1 MTSTSRWTRR
11 DWLRGLAAGL
21 AGGTGWAQGAEPGA
35 GIGAGTV
42 VVLTSYAEEL
52 SVRYQALF
60 ERLHPGTRVEI
71 LWRQSADAL
80 AYLRRSRGEVDVYWA
95 PAPGNFSALAGEGRF
110 APLQATRREGRA
122 LAHAVAGRPIDDL
135 QGRYAAFEL
144 AGYGIAYHP
153 AAVRR
158 LGRPAPRDWADLV
171 HPAYAGQIQIPIPGR
186 IGFAPVLIETLLQ
199 GSGWDAGWALLA
211 ALGANADFGAA
222 SDASPGPDQ
231 VVSGARAARLTIDF
245 FANQAI
251 AGGAPLAFVYPR
263 RTAYN
268 PAQIGVLADAPHPVL
283 AQAFAALCLSE
294 PGQTL
299 LLHPDVRRLPVRPGL
314 YGAHPD
320 LPARPFAPGNLAYD
334 GSLTRE
340 RNGLVA
346 ALFDLALV
354 QRHGEQAAL
363 WAALHRAEAARPGA
377 GALREARAL
386 LSAPPVS
393 QAQQDD
399 PALRQRLAWPE
410 RRPGQDEPAPD
421 PARGVLL
428 AHWAADRDARLQAA
442 RQILAREPA
451 AGLA

>member
-1 MTSTSRWTRR
+1 MTSSPTWKRR
-11 DWLRGLAAGL
+11 DWLRALGQGLAAGA
-21 AGGTGWAQGAEPGA
+21 AGASGWARSAAMPPGT
-35 GIGAGTV
+35 GTV

-80 AYLRRSRGEVDVYWA
+80 AYLRRSQGEVDVYWA
-95 PAPGNFSALAGEGRF
+95 PAPGNFTALAGEGRF
-110 APLQATRREGRA
+110 APLQAMRQDGRA
-122 LAHAVAGRPIDDL
+122 LAHAVAGRPIDDP

-153 AAVRR
+153 AAVQR
-158 LGRPAPRDWADLV
+158 LGRPAPTDWADLA

-186 IGFAPVLIETLLQ
+186 IGFAPVLIEALLQ
-199 GSGWDAGWALLA
+199 GPGWDAGWALLA

-268 PAQIGVLADAPHPVL
+268 PAQIGVLADAPHPAM
-283 AQAFAALCLSE
+283 AQAFAALALSDA
-294 PGQTL
+294 GQTL

-314 YGAHPD
+314 YAAHPE

-334 GSLTRE
+334 GLLTRA

-354 QRHGEQAAL
+354 QRHDEQAAL
-363 WAALHRAEAARPGA
+363 WAALHRAEQARPGDS
-377 GALREARAL
+377 GVREVRAL

-393 QAQQDD
+393 EAQQAD
-399 PALRQRLAWPE
+399 PALRQRFAWPE
-410 RRPGQDEPAPD
+410 RRPGQPEPASD
-421 PARGVLL
+421 PAREALL
-428 AHWAADRDARLQAA
+428 AHWAAERDARMAVA
-442 RQILAREPA
+442 RQRL

>member
-1 MTSTSRWTRR
+1 MTSTFRWTRR
-11 DWLRGLAAGL
+11 DWLRGLAAGM
-21 AGGTGWAQGAEPGA
+21 AGATGWARGAETPP
-35 GIGAGTV
+35 GAGTV

-60 ERLHPGTRVEI
+60 ERLYPGSRVEI

-80 AYLRRSRGEVDVYWA
+80 AYLRRSPGEVDVYWA
-95 PAPGNFSALAGEGRF
+95 PAPGNFTALAGEGRF
-110 APLQATRREGRA
+110 APLQAIRQDGPA
-122 LAHAVAGRPIDDL
+122 LAHAVAGQPIDDP

-153 AAVRR
+153 AAVQR
-158 LGRPAPRDWADLV
+158 LGRPAPKDWADLT

-186 IGFAPVLIETLLQ
+186 IGFAPVLIEALLQ
-199 GSGWDAGWALLA
+199 GPGWDAGWALLA
-211 ALGANADFGAA
+211 ALGANADFGSA

-245 FANQAI
+245 FANQAM
-251 AGGAPLAFVYPR
+251 AGGASLAFVYPR

-268 PAQIGVLADAPHPVL
+268 PAQIGVLADAPHPAL

-314 YGAHPD
+314 YATHPE

-334 GSLTRE
+334 GALTRA
-340 RNGLVA
+340 RSGLVA
-346 ALFDLALV
+346 ALFELALV
-354 QRHGEQAAL
+354 QRHDEQAAL
-363 WAALHRAEAARPGA
+363 WAALHRAERVQPGQAAV
-377 GALREARAL
+377 REARAL
-386 LSAPPVS
+386 LSAPPVAD
-393 QAQQDD
+393 AQQTD
-399 PALRQRLAWPE
+399 PALRQRFAWPE
-410 RRPGQDEPAPD
+410 RRPGQPEPAPD
-421 PARGVLL
+421 PARNALL
-428 AHWAADRDARLQAA
+428 AHWAADRDARLAAA
-442 RQILAREPA
+442 RQQLSRLPA